1 MSRIISHYI
10 NGQLIISGGE
20 KKFPVYNP
28 ATGEVIAHVA
38 SATADE
44 INTAIFSAK
53 QAFST
58 WSQVTPLKRARVI
71 FNFKTLLD
79 KNRDKIAALLTKE
92 HGKTLEDAKGEV
104 SRAIELVEF
113 SCGTPYLLQGN
124 YSENVGP
131 DIDTYTLK
139 QPLGICVGITPFN
152 FPVMISTWMF
162 VPAIA
167 CGNTF
172 ILKPSE
178 KDPSTPLLLAEL
190 MQEAGLPAGVL
201 NVLQG
206 DKDTVDVLITHPDV
220 AAVSAVGSTP
230 AAEHIYKT
238 AVSQGKRAHTFGG
251 AKNHCVVMPDVD
263 IHETA
268 DAVLGAAF
276 GAAGE
281 RCMAISVVIAV
292 TDRVADALVE
302 RLKIKMPELKIASGM
317 QSEADMGPLITK
329 EHLLRVK
336 SYVDCGV
343 KEGAKLVVDGAE
355 IKVTDHE
362 NGFFMGACLFD
373 HVTKN
378 MRIYQE
384 EIFGPVLCIMRVT
397 DFDQAIQLINDN
409 PFGNGVS
416 LFTRDGGVA
425 KQFASRVAVGMVGIN
440 VTIPVPVAYHTFG
453 GWKRSLFGDI
463 AMHGAENVHFY
474 TRSKTVT
481 VRWPEKKEKKEKKEV
496 STYHMISH

>member
-1 MSRIISHYI
+1 MVKLISHYI
-10 NGQLIISGGE
+10 DGQFVNGVGE
-20 KKFPVYNP
+20 KKFPVTNP
-28 ATGEVIAHVA
+28 ATGEIIAEVV
-38 SATADE
+38 SATPQE
-44 INTAIFSAK
+44 INSAISAAK
-53 QAFST
+53 QAFIV
-58 WSQVTPLKRARVI
+58 WSQVTPLKRARVL
-71 FNFKTLLD
+71 FNFKILLD
-79 KNRDKIAALLTKE
+79 KNRDKIAELLTIE

-104 SRAIELVEF
+104 ARAIELVEF

-124 YSENVGP
+124 YSENVGA

-139 QPLGICVGITPFN
+139 QPLGICVGISPFN

-162 VPAIA
+162 IPAIA

-178 KDPSTPLLLAEL
+178 KDPSTTLLLAEL
-190 MQEAGLPAGVL
+190 MQEAGLPPGVL
-201 NVLQG
+201 NIIHG
-206 DKDTVDVLITHPDV
+206 DKETVDALITHPDV

-230 AAEHIYKT
+230 VAEHIYKT
-238 AVSQGKRAHTFGG
+238 AILHGKRAHTFGG
-251 AKNHCVVMPDVD
+251 AKNHCVVMPDAD
-263 IHETA
+263 IDETA

-281 RCMAISVVIAV
+281 RCMAISVVVAV
-292 TDRVADALVE
+292 TDVVADALVE
-302 RLKIKMPELKIASGM
+302 RLKIKIPQLKIASGM
-317 QSEADMGPLITK
+317 QSDVDMGPLVTK

-336 SYVDCGV
+336 SYVDCGIQ
-343 KEGAKLVVDGAE
+343 EGAKLIVDGCE
-355 IKVTDHE
+355 IEIPHSG

-384 EIFGPVLCIMRVT
+384 EIFGPVLCIMRVPN
-397 DFDQAIQLINDN
+397 FEQAIQLINEN
-409 PFGNGVS
+409 QYGNGVS

-425 KQFASRVAVGMVGIN
+425 RKFASLVNVGMVGIN
-440 VTIPVPVAYHTFG
+440 VPIPVPVAYHTFG
-453 GWKRSLFGDI
+453 GWKRSMFGDI

-481 VRWPEKKEKKEKKEV
+481 LRWPEKKEE

>member
-1 MSRIISHYI
+1 MIPMISHYI
-10 NGQLIISGGE
+10 NGQLIKSSSE
-20 KKFPVYNP
+20 KKFPVTNP
-28 ATGEVIAHVA
+28 ATGEIIAHVS

-44 INTAIFSAK
+44 INASISAAK
-53 QAFST
+53 HAFLT
-58 WSQVTPLKRARVI
+58 WSQVTPLKRARVL
-71 FNFKTLLD
+71 FNFKALLD
-79 KNRDKIAALLTKE
+79 KNRDNIAELLTME

-124 YSENVGP
+124 YSENVGA

-139 QPLGICVGITPFN
+139 QPLGVCVGITPFN

-178 KDPSTPLLLAEL
+178 KDPSTTLFLAQL

-201 NVLQG
+201 NVIHG
-206 DKDTVDVLITHPDV
+206 DKETVDALITHPDV

-230 AAEHIYKT
+230 VAEHIYKT
-238 AVSQGKRAHTFGG
+238 AVSHGKRAHTFGG

-263 IHETA
+263 MNETA
-268 DAVLGAAF
+268 DAILGAAF

-292 TDRVADALVE
+292 TDRVAEALLE
-302 RLKIKMPELKIASGM
+302 RLKIKMLELKIASGM
-317 QSEADMGPLITK
+317 QSNVDMGPLITK
-329 EHLLRVK
+329 EHLARVK
-336 SYVDCGV
+336 SYVHCGV
-343 KEGAKLVVDGAE
+343 EEGATLVVDGSE
-355 IKVTDHE
+355 IKMKDHD

-384 EIFGPVLCIMRVT
+384 EIFGPILCIMRVT
-397 DFDQAIQLINDN
+397 DFDQAIHLINDN
-409 PFGNGVS
+409 QFGNGVS

-425 KQFASRVAVGMVGIN
+425 KQFASRVTVGMVGIN

-453 GWKRSLFGDI
+453 GWKRSMFGDI

-481 VRWPEKKEKKEKKEV
+481 VRWPENKEV